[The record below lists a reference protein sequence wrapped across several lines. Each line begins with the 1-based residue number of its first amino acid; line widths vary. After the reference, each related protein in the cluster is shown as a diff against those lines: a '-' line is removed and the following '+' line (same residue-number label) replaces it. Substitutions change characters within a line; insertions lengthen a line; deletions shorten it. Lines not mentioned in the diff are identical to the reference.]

1 MSEFVGMR
9 GIIGVFAPLH
19 VTGLE
24 RRVQCVSYTDHG
36 QVIGCT
42 DLCHLFLTGV
52 PVLQHS
58 KQQYHRRLLWLIQAF
73 LYQAF
78 VGNAVLFILGVIDCK
93 LNEDHIRRILK
104 QFLLRPEQSQYRG
117 GTAESGIDVLCFL
130 SISKMFLKIL
140 IGTCCIAITPTCCH
154 AFGNRTANKPDGHI
168 AGFGSIHGSPDPAG
182 IPNRYQGTVDQRSV
196 RVGQGGGFCGGG
208 YRCLTA
214 LLCRGAARYAACQQ
228 HGSRC
233 QGNMILT
240 HDFTLRFLILRQ
252 HPTRL
257 VRCCRSVLL

>member
-1 MSEFVGMR
+1 MAGVAIMGYGVVGSGVAEIIEQHGKAFWFKRAISCYGYCGHIQQGCPHVSISEYRRLRQLFLGRRLGCGFVQVIGKHGCHKLMYEFVGMR

-78 VGNAVLFILGVIDCK
+78 VGNAVLCILGVIDCK
-93 LNEDHIRRILK
+93 LNEDYIRRILK

-117 GTAESGIDVLCFL
+117 GAAESSIDVLYFL
-130 SISKMFLKIL
+130 SFGELRLEVLM
-140 IGTCCIAITPTCCH
+140 GMCCIAISS
-154 AFGNRTANKPDGHI
+154 R
-168 AGFGSIHGSPDPAG
+168 G
-182 IPNRYQGTVDQRSV
+182 IPGNGR
-196 RVGQGGGFCGGG
+196 
-208 YRCLTA
+208 LTP
-214 LLCRGAARYAACQQ
+214 CP
-228 HGSRC
+228 SRT
-233 QGNMILT
+233 G
-240 HDFTLRFLILRQ
+240 RRILRWWI
-252 HPTRL
+252 
-257 VRCCRSVLL
+257 